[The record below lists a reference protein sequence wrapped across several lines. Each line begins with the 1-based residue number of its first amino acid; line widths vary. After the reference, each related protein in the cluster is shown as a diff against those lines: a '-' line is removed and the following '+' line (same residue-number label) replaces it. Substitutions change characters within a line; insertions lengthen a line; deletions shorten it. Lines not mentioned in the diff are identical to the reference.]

1 MCDLVTYI
9 SLDLVTVIPL
19 FCVQEVLSLVDDLPK
34 KKFFL
39 LYFGS
44 IRRAEIAALV

>member
-34 KKFFL
+34 KIFFFYIL
-39 LYFGS
+39 DRYVGRKLPP
-44 IRRAEIAALV
+44 

>member
-19 FCVQEVLSLVDDLPK
+19 FCVQEVLSLSTIFQK
-34 KKFFL
+34 KIFL